1 MGSNNHAVMDAM
13 TTQPPPDD
21 LEQGQCALLRV
32 SPHSWDTVNPHPQWT
47 PEIQEAI
54 RTLNSAGLIEWGRVG
69 APDEFWVVRL
79 ADVNAPG
86 ALMGYARMADNTDPE
101 LASEVRSLLS
111 RAGANSPFCSA
122 QHDPAGADYRLM
134 LAPNH

>member
-1 MGSNNHAVMDAM
+1 M
-13 TTQPPPDD
+13 TPPPLPDE
-21 LEQGQCALLRV
+21 LERGHCALLRV
-32 SPHSWDTVNPHPQWT
+32 SPPPWNNENQHPQWT
-47 PEIQEAI
+47 AVVQEAI

-69 APDEFWVVRL
+69 DPDEFWVVKL

-86 ALMGYARMADNTDPE
+86 ALMGYARMADNTNPE
-101 LASEVRSLLS
+101 LASEVRGRLS

-122 QHDPAGADYRLM
+122 QRGLSAAEYQLI